1 MRLWHYQLIKAL
13 PRSQLLAQWRE
24 LNLIFR
30 QKPNHIFINYI
41 YEDQYK
47 DQKDLLAFSNLVIE
61 EMKKRGYRVN
71 LENFNDY
78 FHGLVSEVTH
88 PFEKYQN
95 NEYLMICF
103 YNLKEKYL
111 RGQKDFKD
119 DNFKV
124 LLSMVDSKRRL
135 FNKLG

>member
-30 QKPNHIFINYI
+30 QKPNHILINYI

-78 FHGLVSEVTH
+78 FHGLVSGVTH
-88 PFEKYQN
+88 PFKKYQN
-95 NEYLMICF
+95 NDYLKICF

-111 RGQKDFKD
+111 RGQKDFSAIDYQK
-119 DNFKV
+119 
-124 LLSMVDSKRRL
+124 LLSILEIVEKKS
-135 FNKLG
+135 